1 MRLPLVA
8 AALAASAAILA
19 SGGCKPMKPRPAVA
33 PAPEPAPAAPQQST
47 GDDKYQSKSYL
58 GKARDAAERT
68 KDRIDAY
75 QQEVSKQADDVF
87 KNP

>member
-1 MRLPLVA
+1 MRIP
-8 AALAASAAILA
+8 ALAAVLAASVLA
-19 SGGCKPMKPRPAVA
+19 LPACKPMKPRPAAA
-33 PAPEPAPAAPQQST
+33 PAPEPAPAPQQQAS
-47 GDDKYQSKSYL
+47 GDDKSQSKSHL

>member
-1 MRLPLVA
+1 MPPA
-8 AALAASAAILA
+8 AALAAAAVILA
-19 SGGCKPMKPRPAVA
+19 FSGCKPMKPRPASA
-33 PAPEPAPAAPQQST
+33 PAPEPAPAAPQQSA
-47 GDDKYQSKSYL
+47 GDDKYQSKSHL